1 MEFETFDDFV
11 NHLKF
16 LGVRIVEMQKDY
28 KEAEGDIK
36 IAYKNILNA
45 KYWNL
50 MRTVDVFKRHI
61 IKGADNPDDILIKM
75 TNMSMLDNK

>member
-36 IAYKNILNA
+36 ESYKIILNA

-50 MRTVDVFKRHI
+50 MRKVDAFKRHI
-61 IKGADNPDDILIKM
+61 LKGAENPDDVLIKM
-75 TNMSMLDNK
+75 TNMPMLDKE